1 MNRPRRANG
10 EQGVSLILALAFMA
24 LFGVIVS
31 AVLVSTQGGLK
42 TTPVVKTKD
51 ADLYAA
57 DGGID
62 YGIQSIRDSDE
73 LCQHA
78 GEADIPVGDTNGDG
92 VTDLTINEQAVDVKC
107 TAISGDGT
115 GGSGSGSGGPVWS
128 GQYGGPAGWSAVATR
143 YDTTKGANADPQW
156 ASTRARCDSPNTNV
170 STTTTTVTVP
180 PATITVNDGQTYPK
194 DPAAN
199 RKKVTSATA
208 AFVATDVGLVITGT
222 KGSVQVIP
230 AGAKIAQVKSG
241 TEIVLDREI
250 TPDSNFNLT
259 GVTLTFTRP
268 GGTQTITTTSTDP
281 NGVVIK
287 WCTDGPGGGG
297 ASSGQTVTFGGTQT
311 FNAGAFSVP
320 AASTNV
326 HTTMSGVVHQYDT
339 PPSNYCTRDKA
350 AGLITAPQGWTCE
363 NPSATPVPDP
373 MPSVVVPSGAAAPT
387 RTATCST
394 SSRPAISDGVTYA
407 SPNQT
412 KVTSLTANFTAA
424 DVGQPISG
432 TKGTGKGSKIIDKA
446 TISAVISPT
455 EITISKAATGAQTGV
470 TLTIGA
476 TSTHTITYYYPGK
489 YSPGNGNVPNFNGD
503 YIYFASGVYYF
514 EDVGYVPIGGNGAWG
529 GALSNEQFVS
539 PGGDCNAAMTDA
551 AAKALCSGA
560 CLPAD
565 PGQGVNFI
573 FGGASLFDIHAPIT
587 ELNRRVA
594 GDQEASCP
602 GGKNNCGAVTIFAW
616 ASDSR
621 PTSAT
626 SGQPVITGAY
636 KTFNPGLSLDR
647 CNCAFVTD
655 KSGQQ
660 IIFHGLTY
668 APFSPVDVYSNA
680 GGPGGLD
687 YSPFFGGVVASEIV
701 ARVDSGSLG
710 QSLFAGGFGP
720 NNGPTMRTIRVMST
734 AGGVTSVAIIEIDP
748 DSGSTTRVKSWR
760 NQ

>member
-1 MNRPRRANG
+1 MNRSRRASG

-62 YGIQSIRDSDE
+62 YGIQSIRNSDE

-78 GEADIPVGDTNGDG
+78 GETDIPVGDTNGDG
-92 VTDLTINEQAVDVKC
+92 VTDLAINNEAVNVTC
-107 TAISGDGT
+107 TAISGDGA

-156 ASTRARCDSPNTNV
+156 ATTRARCDSPNTNV
-170 STTTTTVTVP
+170 TSTSTTTPAVTV
-180 PATITVNDGQTYPK
+180 TVNDGQTY
-194 DPAAN
+194 AN
-199 RKKVTSATA
+199 TSTTKRKVTSATA
-208 AFVATDVGLVITGT
+208 GFVPTDVGLTITGV
-222 KGSVQVIP
+222 KGTTQMWP
-230 AGAKIAQVKSG
+230 GNAKIAAVVSP
-241 TEIVLDREI
+241 TEITLDKDIAAAGFNQNLI
-250 TPDSNFNLT
+250 TI
-259 GVTLTFTRP
+259 TFTRP
-268 GGTQTITTTSTDP
+268 ATTTTTTSTDP

-350 AGLITAPQGWTCE
+350 AGLITAPSGWTCE

-407 SPNQT
+407 ANRR

-432 TKGTGKGSKIIDKA
+432 TKGTGNGSKLSDKA
-446 TISAVISPT
+446 TITAVISPT
-455 EITISKAATGAQTGV
+455 EITISKDTASAQTGV

-539 PGGDCNAAMTDA
+539 PGGDCNAQMTDA
-551 AAKALCSGA
+551 AARAACAAST

-565 PGQGVNFI
+565 PGEGVNFI

-636 KTFNPGLSLDR
+636 KTFNPGLTLDR

-720 NNGPTMRTIRVMST
+720 NNGPTMRTIRVTST
-734 AGGVTSVAIIEIDP
+734 AGSVTSVAIIEIDP
-748 DSGSTTRVKSWR
+748 DGGSTTRVKSWR